1 MAEIKHFEHEGFKF
15 DVDLDAMDDV
25 EFLTLAD
32 EAMVRGGALIDIA
45 KLVFGNDDY
54 EKLKAYFVKKDGKLK
69 ISTLKA
75 IFDKVIASE
84 SPKE

>member
-1 MAEIKHFEHEGFKF
+1 MADIKHLEYEGYKF

-32 EAMVRGGALIDIA
+32 EAMVRGGAFIDIA
-45 KLVFGNDDY
+45 KLVFGKDGY

-69 ISTLKA
+69 VSTLKA
-75 IFDKVIASE
+75 IFDIVLAAE